1 MATNKPAFSTAKQV
15 VNVSVHAVGARLA
28 LQRHIQ
34 REQRL
39 AQKELV
45 DFQVTDVLQEH
56 RFNDKQTNHQKE
68 YKQQAANKSVGVHL
82 FGHAALVETNFIWQ
96 NISCSFPFRL
106 RYVALFASY
115 SCAFSLVFLDLCFR
129 CSFFMPLTFH
139 SDRRMRVALVL
150 IDV

>member
-45 DFQVTDVLQEH
+45 DFQVTDFLQEH
-56 RFNDKQTNHQKE
+56 IFNDKQTNHQKE
-68 YKQQAANKSVGVHL
+68 YKKQAANESMGVHL
-82 FGHAALVETNFIWQ
+82 FGH
-96 NISCSFPFRL
+96 PFVSVTSL
-106 RYVALFASY
+106 CLIHTVARFY
-115 SCAFSLVFLDLCFR
+115 CF
-129 CSFFMPLTFH
+129 F
-139 SDRRMRVALVL
+139 
-150 IDV
+150 